1 MCAHPHLVHNMTD
14 IVMLFPLISRICI
27 VLRQLRLAVA
37 EAIGYTVH
45 LLSTTQ
51 LDGQLAKLMP
61 AIAQLYRKHQD
72 HYYISQVCTYVRTSV
87 VYSWMTCFSLQCLC
101 MVVDAACK
109 KQCDSFL
116 ILLDNLMV
124 MLHQHVSGY
133 CV

>member
-1 MCAHPHLVHNMTD
+1 MCVCAHPHLVHNMTD

-72 HYYISQVCTYVRTSV
+72 HYYISQVCTYVRTYVCSIQLDDMLLPAV
-87 VYSWMTCFSLQCLC
+87 FVHGGGCC
-101 MVVDAACK
+101 M
-109 KQCDSFL
+109 
-116 ILLDNLMV
+116 
-124 MLHQHVSGY
+124 
-133 CV
+133 